1 MDINMQQMMEKKW
14 VQYLLYAL
22 LFLVIYFCF
31 IRRKVLEAFDI
42 DTSSIKKSDSSSSS
56 DVDIQDVE
64 EIVNN
69 LKTATTKIGDGL
81 HLDKY
86 RKPMEDLVI
95 DLNEWCGSKSA
106 QLLPALAKKISNNS
120 DGDITDIVKDIDNI
134 NKLNQFNASLNSIM
148 RYIDK
153 K

>member
-1 MDINMQQMMEKKW
+1 MEINMQQLMEKKW
-14 VQYLLYAL
+14 VQCVLYAL

-42 DTSSIKKSDSSSSS
+42 DTSSARKSDSSS

-64 EIVNN
+64 EIVKN
-69 LKTATTKIGDGL
+69 LKTTTTKIGDGL

-86 RKPMEDLVI
+86 RKPMEDLI
-95 DLNEWCGSKSA
+95 LDLNEWCGSKSA
-106 QLLPALAKKISNNS
+106 QMLPALAKKIANNS
-120 DGDITDIVKDIDNI
+120 DGDINDIVKDIDNI
-134 NKLNQFNASLNSIM
+134 NKLNQFNSALNSIM